1 MTVGYL
7 DTTKHALWPV
17 ITVEQLPDIAHRDD
31 SAEVICNK
39 CGLREPLD
47 TQMLFPSETPPDM
60 KVVDALCDHSCAS
73 CGAGVWDIAIR
84 TSTAVVFCRTWVPE
98 EVEWDVVVD

>member
-7 DTTKHALWPV
+7 DTTKHALWPI
-17 ITVEQLPDIAHRDD
+17 ITVEQLTYTAHRDD

-39 CGLREPLD
+39 CGSGKPLD
-47 TQMLFPSETPPDM
+47 TQMLFPSGTQSDM
-60 KVVDALCDHSCAS
+60 KVIDALCDYSCDT

-98 EVEWDVVVD
+98 EVNWDVVVD

>member
-7 DTTKHALWPV
+7 DTTKHALWP
-17 ITVEQLPDIAHRDD
+17 IIMVEQLTDIAHRDD

-39 CGLREPLD
+39 CGLRESLD
-47 TQMLFPSETPPDM
+47 IQMMLPSETPPEM

-73 CGAGVWDIAIR
+73 CGAGVWDIHIQ
-84 TSTAVVFCRTWVPE
+84 TSTAVLFCRTWVSE
-98 EVEWDVVVD
+98 EVNWDVVVD

>member
-7 DTTKHALWPV
+7 DTTKHALWP
-17 ITVEQLPDIAHRDD
+17 IINVEQLIDVAHRDD

-39 CGLREPLD
+39 CGSREPLD
-47 TQMLFPSETPPDM
+47 TQTLFPSGTQSDM
-60 KVVDALCDHSCAS
+60 KVIDALCDHSCVS
-73 CGAGVWDIAIR
+73 CGAGVWEIAVR

-98 EVEWDVVVD
+98 EVNWDVVDD

>member
-17 ITVEQLPDIAHRDD
+17 ITVEQLTDIAHGDD

-39 CGLREPLD
+39 CRSRKTLD
-47 TQMLFPSETPPDM
+47 TQTLFPSGTQIDM
-60 KVVDALCDHSCAS
+60 KVVDALCNYSCGS
-73 CGAGVWDIAIR
+73 CGAGIWDIVIR

-98 EVEWDVVVD
+98 EVNWDVVAD